1 MSSIFSKAG
10 TGVGKFRTLTPSI
23 DRKGFTG
30 TFFTLY
36 PAQARFLVPGDV
48 WRETAKVLVRLQPLL
63 SPNLT
68 PMQIRVRWFYVPIR
82 QIYPDLTELVIT
94 GSKDGV
100 LYEQTLPEFDNV
112 FAPIRADLET
122 VDPPVKINVSEG
134 SILNL
139 MFGIRPGE
147 YDRTAVAFSD
157 AAASPAIYWLKAY
170 CKIWWD
176 YYRDENWTDTTIV
189 SLEDSDLNFEIGDDF
204 ETFFENVSKLSNQ
217 LPCLPVLLPKNYIT
231 SALPWLLKGA
241 IPTIEVSPFSQF
253 NADYTQQ
260 VTTTQYADNGD
271 VPLDVESAIT
281 EFDSTHDLYDV
292 KYDDTSDAFTAGVA
306 SPYEDKSQ
314 DLQGA
319 FEQIYGKAPD
329 VAALEGTIQ
338 LSPTSQL
345 GGGFSMQ
352 QLREMAAQT
361 RIFERLARCGSR
373 YTEYLRANFG
383 ISPADGTLQRPVYLG
398 GFKQDILTTEVVQ
411 TAQDG
416 DNPVGTLRGHGISYG
431 GQNMKTF
438 VNKEFGVLFAL
449 ADVRPEIQFTQ
460 GVKREFTYKARFDFM
475 NPSFQMLS
483 EQEVRSGEVYFAGD
497 GKNSETHGFQ
507 GMYNE
512 LRCGSNLML
521 GELGDNG
528 AMQYW
533 NQSISYDKRPELN
546 GEFLNGRNYLAD
558 FLRPFGMAD
567 TSQNPIIFDF
577 NFFNKPFRPLVK
589 RPIPGLTDHN

>member
-112 FAPIRADLET
+112 FSPIRANLET
-122 VDPPVKINVSEG
+122 VEPPVTIKVTSG

-139 MFGIRPGE
+139 MFGIRPGN
-147 YDRTAVAFSD
+147 YDRSAVAFSD

-189 SLEDSDLNFEIGDDF
+189 SLEDDSITFEVGDDF
-204 ETFFENVSKLSNQ
+204 EAFFENVSKLSNQ

-241 IPTIEVSPFSQF
+241 IPTIEVSPFTQF

-260 VTTTQYADNGD
+260 VTTTQYANDAL
-271 VPLDVESAIT
+271 LDSSSAIT
-281 EFDSTHDLYDV
+281 EYDLPSRFKDV
-292 KYDDTSDAFTAGVA
+292 VLDPVSKALSSGELDVDDNPVDYS
-306 SPYEDKSQ
+306 
-314 DLQGA
+314 GA
-319 FEQIYGKAPD
+319 LEETLNSITPPD
-329 VAALEGTIQ
+329 VAALEGTMQ

-431 GQNMKTF
+431 GQNMHTF
-438 VNKEFGVLFAL
+438 VNKEFGLLFAL

-475 NPSFQMLS
+475 NPSFQLLS
-483 EQEVRSGEVYFAGD
+483 EQEVRAGEVFFAGD

-512 LRCGSNLML
+512 LRTGSNMML

-533 NQSISYDKRPELN
+533 NQSISFPERPELN

-567 TSQNPIIFDF
+567 TDSNPIIFDF

>member
-10 TGVGKFRTLTPSI
+10 SGVGKFRTLTPSI

-36 PAQARFLVPGDV
+36 PAQARFLLPGDV

-82 QIYPDLTELVIT
+82 QIYQDLTELVIT

-112 FAPIRADLET
+112 FSPIRADLET
-122 VDPPVKINVSEG
+122 IDPPATIKVTEG

-139 MFGIRPGE
+139 MFGIRPGT

-176 YYRDENWTDTTIV
+176 FYRDENWTDTTIV

-204 ETFFENVSKLSNQ
+204 EAFFENVSKLSNQ

-241 IPTIEVSPFSQF
+241 IPTIEVSPFTQF
-253 NADYTQQ
+253 NAEFTA
-260 VTTTQYADNGD
+260 QYSHFQDDNHSFVD
-271 VPLDVESAIT
+271 A
-281 EFDSTHDLYDV
+281 
-292 KYDDTSDAFTAGVA
+292 SDALDAPISDVQIPQIALNTAGDTLNVGEVNLDDEWV
-306 SPYEDKSQ
+306 SYND
-314 DLQGA
+314 DL
-319 FEQIYGKAPD
+319 KN
-329 VAALEGTIQ
+329 ALNKIKVPTPTGSDGSLQ

-352 QLREMAAQT
+352 QLRELAAQT

-431 GQNMKTF
+431 GQNMRTF
-438 VNKEFGVLFAL
+438 VNKEFGLLFAL

-475 NPSFQMLS
+475 NPSFQLLS
-483 EQEVRSGEVYFAGD
+483 EQEVRAGEVFFAGD

-512 LRCGSNLML
+512 LRTGSNMML

-528 AMQYW
+528 AMQFW
-533 NQSISYDKRPELN
+533 NQSISYSERPELN
-546 GEFLNGRNYLAD
+546 GEFLNGRNYLSD

>member
-68 PMQIRVRWFYVPIR
+68 PMQIRVRWFYVSIR

-112 FAPIRADLET
+112 FSPIRDDLET
-122 VDPPVKINVSEG
+122 VQPPATIKVSEG

-139 MFGIRPGE
+139 MFGIRPGN

-189 SLEDSDLNFEIGDDF
+189 SLEDSDLTFEVGDDF
-204 ETFFENVSKLSNQ
+204 EAFFENVSKLSNQ

-241 IPTIEVSPFSQF
+241 IPTIEISPFSQF
-253 NADYTQQ
+253 NAD
-260 VTTTQYADNGD
+260 
-271 VPLDVESAIT
+271 
-281 EFDSTHDLYDV
+281 
-292 KYDDTSDAFTAGVA
+292 FTAQ
-306 SPYEDKSQ
+306 YSQ
-314 DLQGA
+314 FQDDNNGYVDSALALDNPTSEIENPKIALNKNADALSVGEMDVNNEWISYNADL
-319 FEQIYGKAPD
+319 EN
-329 VAALEGTIQ
+329 ALNKIKVPTPTGSEGTMQ

-431 GQNMKTF
+431 GQNMRTF
-438 VNKEFGVLFAL
+438 VNKEFGLLFAL

-475 NPSFQMLS
+475 NPSFQLLS
-483 EQEVRSGEVYFAGD
+483 EQEVRAGEVFFAGD

-512 LRCGSNLML
+512 LRTGSNMML

-533 NQSISYDKRPELN
+533 NQSISYSERPELN

-567 TSQNPIIFDF
+567 TKQNPIIFDF